1 MYASWSPGFR
11 VAEPPTRAK
20 GERLLGTD
28 LTGGRHRGT
37 HFPPSEPGRH
47 GIADVLRLVDQVRAV
62 AFDRTLSDGD
72 VARRVRDLLRKHD
85 GEDLGDND

>member
-1 MYASWSPGFR
+1 
-11 VAEPPTRAK
+11 
-20 GERLLGTD
+20 
-28 LTGGRHRGT
+28 
-37 HFPPSEPGRH
+37 
-47 GIADVLRLVDQVRAV
+47 VLRLVDQVRAV